1 MQCFISPPWSLPRL
15 HPIYLCYTDECIHL
29 TIVVLIVLQKL
40 IYAKSKIGGKVP
52 PEEYVEGLGP
62 CQALGSDKKEV
73 HIFSH
78 QGLKSRNVVLDL
90 MTTNTRSPRQVVQS
104 PEPKNIGHWLL
115 DNFWPIFGARQARNH
130 EGAFGGS
137 APPNFFCAPKW
148 FKLEKI
154 INFANACL
162 QPVWSLRQLATSPHV
177 AVKGNLIVTK

>member
-115 DNFWPIFGARQARNH
+115 DNFGQYLVQHRPVTTRGHSGAVPPQIS
-130 EGAFGGS
+130 FV
-137 APPNFFCAPKW
+137 PPNDSNWK
-148 FKLEKI
+148 K
-154 INFANACL
+154 
-162 QPVWSLRQLATSPHV
+162 
-177 AVKGNLIVTK
+177 